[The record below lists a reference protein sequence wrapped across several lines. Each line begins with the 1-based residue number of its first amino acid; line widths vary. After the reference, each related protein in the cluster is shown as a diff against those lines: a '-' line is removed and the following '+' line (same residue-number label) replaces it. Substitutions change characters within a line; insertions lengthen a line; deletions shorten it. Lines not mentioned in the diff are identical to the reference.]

1 MLGVRSA
8 TRGAGCSQF
17 RRLLITLISLVS
29 VSSALRLVSAGDGY
43 KDAYEQLVEYG
54 FPTGL
59 LPNTVTGYTLEDDGK
74 FAVFLQDKC
83 NVYIPGE
90 FPVTYSKTITGVLS
104 YGSLKNLNGISVKA
118 YYFWWSI
125 NAITV
130 VNGNLVFEV
139 GLLTAKYQFR
149 HGQQNVMSVRSSQWE
164 LHSTYQLGIVIQ
176 LVPLK
181 LRKDY
186 L

>member
-139 GLLTAKYQFR
+139 GLLTAKYPVDNFEESP
-149 HGQQNVMSVRSSQWE
+149 GCATKSMVE
-164 LHSTYQLGIVIQ
+164 LFL
-176 LVPLK
+176 
-181 LRKDY
+181 DE
-186 L
+186 